1 MLFPLPGKMRR
12 KISQCGMLQL
22 FRTSDRTWS
31 ATAARTSRHPHRPR
45 SSGSVG
51 TSPGG
56 ITSRISFLFSSAPGF
71 WQFLIKEKNVFS
83 EGDMAVYP
91 AHGVGVIRA
100 VETKK
105 IGGID
110 QSFYVFEI
118 LDNSMRI
125 MIPTSG
131 SKNVGLRAIVGK
143 HEVSNVYDILADRSV
158 VLGTQ
163 TWNRRYRDYMEKIKT
178 GSVQEVAVVL
188 RDLFLLSVDKDLS
201 YGERKM
207 LDTAKNLLVKELSLA
222 QNTEESAVSKSIEAI
237 FS

>member
-1 MLFPLPGKMRR
+1 
-12 KISQCGMLQL
+12 
-22 FRTSDRTWS
+22 
-31 ATAARTSRHPHRPR
+31 
-45 SSGSVG
+45 
-51 TSPGG
+51 
-56 ITSRISFLFSSAPGF
+56 
-71 WQFLIKEKNVFS
+71 VFY

-91 AHGVGVIRA
+91 AHGVGVIKA

-110 QSFYVFEI
+110 QSFYILEI

-125 MIPTSG
+125 MIPTAS

-143 HEVSNVYDILADRSV
+143 NEVSNVFDILADRSV
-158 VLGTQ
+158 SLGTQ
-163 TWNRRYRDYMEKIKT
+163 TWNRRYMEKIKT
-178 GSVQEVAVVL
+178 GSVHEVAVVL

-222 QNTEESAVSKSIEAI
+222 QNTEEAAVSKSIDAI

>member
-1 MLFPLPGKMRR
+1 
-12 KISQCGMLQL
+12 
-22 FRTSDRTWS
+22 
-31 ATAARTSRHPHRPR
+31 
-45 SSGSVG
+45 
-51 TSPGG
+51 
-56 ITSRISFLFSSAPGF
+56 
-71 WQFLIKEKNVFS
+71 VFS

-110 QSFYVFEI
+110 QSFYILEI

-125 MIPTSG
+125 MIPTTG

-143 HEVSNVYDILADRSV
+143 HEVSNVFDILADRTVS
-158 VLGTQ
+158 LGTQ

-178 GSVQEVAVVL
+178 GSVHEVAVVL

-222 QNTEESAVSKSIEAI
+222 QNTEEAAVSKSIEAI